1 MFSLVFLQ
9 KIFIS
14 LWLSLP
20 IALLRFPISFAKA
33 VVAGADD
40 HKRRVVKIMDCRSS
54 RMNSGLMQIPKS
66 FHDQGNI
73 SQALALPNR
82 LQPSS
87 LNT

>member
-1 MFSLVFLQ
+1 M
-9 KIFIS
+9 
-14 LWLSLP
+14 
-20 IALLRFPISFAKA
+20 LRFAGKILMLVENYFPQHTRVAKETPFAD
-33 VVAGADD
+33 VN
-40 HKRRVVKIMDCRSS
+40 